1 MTEIN
6 RLNAR
11 IADLKMQYQEAERMN
26 LKNKAGELLVDIN
39 YLEELRELRSKQELF
54 IRAFDKIRTE
64 ILEYIDDLDI
74 AAEICDIFEKY
85 KVESEGKK

>member
-85 KVESEGKK
+85 KVESEDKK